1 MHNVSLSLTWQEL
14 ILATLSLVLS
24 IAIRRASK
32 KMPLLSRRASD
43 LSAVQAMHTKSTP
56 RLGGLAIFTALGIS
70 VLLAPLDISNR
81 YSIFFGA
88 TTLLFVV
95 GLAEDLGYHLS
106 ARTRLIAAI
115 AASLLCVVLLGVW
128 LPRLG
133 IPLVDPWMSIWW
145 LGVPVTL
152 LITAGVANGFNL
164 IDGVNGLAG
173 LAALVALLAMGQI
186 SSAGGYNAMVHLSKM
201 VAACVFGF
209 WVVNYPFGLVFL
221 GDAGAYTLG
230 FVISWFGVAI
240 LLNVPSASPW
250 AILLTV
256 YWPVADTLLA
266 IYRRTRRRSNVA
278 APDRLHVHQMIMR
291 ALEICVLG
299 RNRRQLANPLT
310 TLVLAPFVC
319 APPIAGVLFWNQNDM
334 AFYAI
339 FVFSV
344 LFFCSYALAPL
355 LITRFR
361 R

>member
-1 MHNVSLSLTWQEL
+1 M
-14 ILATLSLVLS
+14 LAALSLVLS
-24 IAIRRASK
+24 IMIRWASK
-32 KMPLLSRRASD
+32 KMPALSRRTGD
-43 LSAVQAMHTKSTP
+43 LRAVQAMHTRSTP
-56 RLGGLAIFTALGIS
+56 RLGGLAIFVAIGIS
-70 VLLAPLDISNR
+70 VLLAPLNISNR
-81 YSIFFGA
+81 YALFFGA

-95 GLAEDLGYHLS
+95 GLAEDLGYHVS
-106 ARTRLIAAI
+106 ARNRLIAAI
-115 AASLLCVVLLGVW
+115 AASSLCIVLLGVW

-133 IPLVDPWMSIWW
+133 IPLVDPWMSTMW

-152 LITAGVANGFNL
+152 LITSGVANGFNL

-173 LAALVALLAMGQI
+173 LAALAALLAMAQI
-186 SSAGGYNAMVHLSKM
+186 SSAGGYNTMVHLSMM

-209 WVVNYPFGLVFL
+209 WVVNYPWGLVFL

-266 IYRRTRRRSNVA
+266 IYRRARRRGDVA
-278 APDRLHVHQMIMR
+278 APDRLHVHQMMMR

-310 TLVLAPFVC
+310 TLVIAPFVC
-319 APPIAGVLFWNQNDM
+319 APPVAGVLFWNQNGM
-334 AFYAI
+334 AFYALL
-339 FVFSV
+339 VFSV